1 MVQQNIANRSVSRHL
16 TEEHKQKIRASNVG
30 KLRNASTKARISA
43 GKMGHPVSMET
54 RRKISQ
60 AVIDFMVK
68 NPERQGNMVLARQ
81 GRTSKPQLNMY
92 QIIKMKVGEVEVI
105 LNHHVRTLNH
115 YRFIDVAIPSLM
127 LGFEYDG
134 EYFHSDVS
142 HDKQRDA
149 ELVAIGWTIAHID
162 SNGLKYMAGKQKH
175 RGRKKSK
182 AHR

>member
-1 MVQQNIANRSVSRHL
+1 
-16 TEEHKQKIRASNVG
+16 
-30 KLRNASTKARISA
+30 
-43 GKMGHPVSMET
+43 MET
-54 RRKISQ
+54 RKKISQ